1 MARVVITKPNGER
14 FEISDLS
21 ISEIKSLAG
30 LENVS
35 SKSNGAS
42 GHTSNTTDTASTDYS
57 AFFRALTPIGKKLI
71 KILRENPS
79 GIDAEDVVKSLGF
92 DTTSQIGGLVGGGW
106 GKTGPKY
113 GVKLDNVYRRT
124 VSHESGV
131 RKVTYFPGKDIDL
144 VVE

>member
-21 ISEIKSLAG
+21 ISDIKSLAG
-30 LENVS
+30 LENIP

-42 GHTSNTTDTASTDYS
+42 GHTFDTSDSKVINYG
-57 AFFRALTPIGKKLI
+57 AFYRALTPIGKKLV

-79 GIDAEDVVKSLGF
+79 GIDAEDVVKALGF
-92 DTTSQIGGLVGGGW
+92 ETASQIGGLVGGGW

-124 VSHESGV
+124 VSHENGV
-131 RKVTYFPGKDIDL
+131 RKVTYFPGKNIDL